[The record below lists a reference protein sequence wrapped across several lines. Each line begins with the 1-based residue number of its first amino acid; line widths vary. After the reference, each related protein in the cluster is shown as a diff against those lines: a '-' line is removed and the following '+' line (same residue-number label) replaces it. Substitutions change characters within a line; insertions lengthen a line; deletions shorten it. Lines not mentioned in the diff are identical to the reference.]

1 MIRVNL
7 KVKFPE
13 LIDNRVFP
21 NIEYRDKIY
30 DAICL
35 DDKGMIYIID
45 GYGEIRPFPMHYIRV
60 VSDKKLSGISDTFIK
75 EKIDLM
81 DATIKELTEIIME
94 FGKTKAT
101 KSDSE
106 LLDVTIPDLYAKI
119 EELKKLIPIQN
130 NSETKSVNK
139 GKK

>member
-45 GYGEIRPFPMHYIRV
+45 GYGEIRPFPMHYVRITSNQEQKGV
-60 VSDKKLSGISDTFIK
+60 TNTFIK
-75 EKIDLM
+75 EKIDLI
-81 DATIKELTEIIME
+81 DAEIKMLTEAILEIN
-94 FGKTKAT
+94 KTKVT

-119 EELKKLIPIQN
+119 EELKTLISSKN
-130 NSETKSVNK
+130 NPETKSVTK